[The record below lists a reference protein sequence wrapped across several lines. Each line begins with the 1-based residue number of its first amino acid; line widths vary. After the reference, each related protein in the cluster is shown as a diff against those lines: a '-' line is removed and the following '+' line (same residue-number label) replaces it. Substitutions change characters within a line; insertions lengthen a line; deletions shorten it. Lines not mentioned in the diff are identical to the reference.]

1 MSTIAARAVSRAAAG
16 ELVVIDYAGHDIKT
30 GYIIQ
35 GPSSSSLVEW
45 TTPDAAGAAAAA
57 RILGSL
63 TRSSAV
69 LIVERIDHGAIAV
82 EQCQRVTTEREA
94 QHLSRIRGAAQYLN
108 ARTGEM
114 KDVPATAWLIRTPA
128 TDTAKQLLGQSAWT
142 YLCSP
147 VGSPHPGETQQPG
160 TAHAYHSRAAAERA
174 IRDAQQRGRT
184 HAQHAEA
191 IEVSA

>member
-63 TRSSAV
+63 TRPSAV
-69 LIVERIDHGAIAV
+69 LVVDTIGRDTIAI
-82 EQCQRVTTEREA
+82 EQAQRVTTEREA
-94 QHLSRIRGAAQYLN
+94 QHLSRARGAAQYLN
-108 ARTGEM
+108 ARTGET

-128 TDTAKQLLGQSAWT
+128 TDTARELLGNSEWT
-142 YLCSP
+142 FLADP
-147 VGSPHPGETQQPG
+147 VGSPHPGETRQEG

-174 IRDAQQRGRT
+174 IRDAQQRGRD

-191 IEVSA
+191 VEVSR